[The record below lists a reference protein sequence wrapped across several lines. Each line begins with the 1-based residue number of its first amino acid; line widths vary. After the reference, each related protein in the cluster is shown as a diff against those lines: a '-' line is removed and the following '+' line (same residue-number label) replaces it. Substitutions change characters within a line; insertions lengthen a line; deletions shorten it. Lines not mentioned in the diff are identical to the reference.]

1 MVILSTKLTRY
12 ALYALVVLLAI
23 PFVFPSLWVL
33 MASFSTNTQITMDSL
48 ALPDRLYVENYVHAW
63 TGAKFSSFVY
73 NSLAVSGSVSL
84 FIGFLATML
93 GYAVSRLDFPGRR
106 LILLL
111 IMMAIV
117 TPVFAYLEP
126 LTRVVRHLGL
136 ANSRT
141 AVILTTTATFLPV
154 PTLLMRSFFLQLPE
168 ELGDAGRVE
177 GASEWGVFRYIM
189 APLARSGIL
198 TVLIFA
204 FLWSWND
211 LLLPAVFIQ
220 SPDKYTIAY
229 AITTLRPAVF
239 SYRSRRHV
247 CRSDYFNRAD
257 DRRLSLTHAQ
267 VYRRADG
274 GRPARLIS
282 RMQA

>member
-1 MVILSTKLTRY
+1 MVMLSTKLTRY
-12 ALYALVVLLAI
+12 ALYALVVVLAI

-48 ALPDRLYVENYVHAW
+48 ALPDRLHVENYTLAW

-84 FIGFLATML
+84 FIGILATML

-117 TPVFAYLEP
+117 TPVFSYLEP
-126 LTRVVRHLGL
+126 LSRVVRQLGL
-136 ANSRT
+136 ADSLT

-220 SPDKYTIAY
+220 SPHKYTIAY
-229 AITTLRPAVF
+229 AVTTLRPAGFRTDHVVMF
-239 SYRSRRHV
+239 AASIISTGPMIVVYLLLMRR
-247 CRSDYFNRAD
+247 FIAG
-257 DRRLSLTHAQ
+257 LT
-267 VYRRADG
+267 VG
-274 GRPARLIS
+274 GLRG
-282 RMQA
+282 

>member
-84 FIGFLATML
+84 FIGILATML

-117 TPVFAYLEP
+117 TPVFSYLEP
-126 LTRVVRHLGL
+126 LTRVVRQLGL
-136 ANSRT
+136 ADSLT
-141 AVILTTTATFLPV
+141 AVIITTTATFLPV

-177 GASEWGVFRYIM
+177 GASEWDVFRHIM

-229 AITTLRPAVF
+229 AVTTLRPAGFRTDHVVMF
-239 SYRSRRHV
+239 AASIISTGPMIVVYLLLMRR
-247 CRSDYFNRAD
+247 FIAG
-257 DRRLSLTHAQ
+257 LT
-267 VYRRADG
+267 VG
-274 GRPARLIS
+274 GLRG
-282 RMQA
+282 

>member
-1 MVILSTKLTRY
+1 MAILSTKLTRY
-12 ALYALVVLLAI
+12 ALYTLVVVLAI

-48 ALPDRLYVENYVHAW
+48 ALPDRLYVENYTYAW
-63 TGAKFSSFVY
+63 TGAKFSRFVY

-84 FIGFLATML
+84 FIGILATML

-117 TPVFAYLEP
+117 TPVFSYLEP
-126 LTRVVRHLGL
+126 LTRVVRQLGL
-136 ANSRT
+136 ADSLT
-141 AVILTTTATFLPV
+141 AVIITTTATFLPV

-229 AITTLRPAVF
+229 AVTTLRPAGFRTDHVVMF
-239 SYRSRRHV
+239 AASIISTGPMIVVYLLLMRR
-247 CRSDYFNRAD
+247 FIAG
-257 DRRLSLTHAQ
+257 LT
-267 VYRRADG
+267 VG
-274 GRPARLIS
+274 GLRG
-282 RMQA
+282 

>member
-1 MVILSTKLTRY
+1 MAILSTKLTRY
-12 ALYALVVLLAI
+12 ALYTLVVVLAI

-63 TGAKFSSFVY
+63 TGAKFSRFVY

-84 FIGFLATML
+84 FIGILATML

-126 LTRVVRHLGL
+126 LTRVVRQLGL

-229 AITTLRPAVF
+229 AVTTLRPAGFRTDHVVMF
-239 SYRSRRHV
+239 AASIISTGPMIVVYLLLMRR
-247 CRSDYFNRAD
+247 FIAG
-257 DRRLSLTHAQ
+257 LT
-267 VYRRADG
+267 VG
-274 GRPARLIS
+274 GLRG
-282 RMQA
+282 

>member
-1 MVILSTKLTRY
+1 MAILSTKLTRY
-12 ALYALVVLLAI
+12 ALYVLVVLLAI

-48 ALPDRLYVENYVHAW
+48 ALPDRLYVENYTYAW
-63 TGAKFSSFVY
+63 TGAKFSRFVY

-84 FIGFLATML
+84 FIGILATML

-126 LTRVVRHLGL
+126 LSRVVRQLGL

-229 AITTLRPAVF
+229 AVTTLRPAGFRTDHVVMF
-239 SYRSRRHV
+239 AASIISTGPMIVVYLLLMRR
-247 CRSDYFNRAD
+247 FIAG
-257 DRRLSLTHAQ
+257 LT
-267 VYRRADG
+267 VG
-274 GRPARLIS
+274 GLRG
-282 RMQA
+282 

>member
-33 MASFSTNTQITMDSL
+33 MTSFSTNTQITMDSL
-48 ALPDRLYVENYVHAW
+48 ALPDRLYVENYVYAW
-63 TGAKFSSFVY
+63 TGANFGSFVY
-73 NSLAVSGSVSL
+73 NSLAVSGSVCIL
-84 FIGFLATML
+84 IGVLATML
-93 GYAVSRLDFPGRR
+93 GYAVARLDFPGRR
-106 LILLL
+106 LLLLL

-117 TPVFAYLEP
+117 TPVFSYLEP
-126 LTRVVRHLGL
+126 LTRIVRQLGL

-189 APLARSGIL
+189 VPLARSGIL

-229 AITTLRPAVF
+229 AVTTLRPAGFRTDHVAMF
-239 SYRSRRHV
+239 AASIISTGPMIVVYLLLMRR
-247 CRSDYFNRAD
+247 FIAG
-257 DRRLSLTHAQ
+257 LT
-267 VYRRADG
+267 VG
-274 GRPARLIS
+274 GLRG
-282 RMQA
+282 

>member
-12 ALYALVVLLAI
+12 ALYALVVVLAI

-84 FIGFLATML
+84 FIGILATML

-117 TPVFAYLEP
+117 TPVFSYLEP
-126 LTRVVRHLGL
+126 LTRVVRQLGL
-136 ANSRT
+136 ADSLT

-177 GASEWGVFRYIM
+177 GASEWDVFRHIM

-229 AITTLRPAVF
+229 AVTTLRPAGFRTDHVVMF
-239 SYRSRRHV
+239 AASIISTGPMIVVYLLLMRR
-247 CRSDYFNRAD
+247 FIAG
-257 DRRLSLTHAQ
+257 LT
-267 VYRRADG
+267 VG
-274 GRPARLIS
+274 GLRG
-282 RMQA
+282 

>member
-1 MVILSTKLTRY
+1 
-12 ALYALVVLLAI
+12 
-23 PFVFPSLWVL
+23 
-33 MASFSTNTQITMDSL
+33 
-48 ALPDRLYVENYVHAW
+48 
-63 TGAKFSSFVY
+63 
-73 NSLAVSGSVSL
+73 
-84 FIGFLATML
+84 ML

-126 LTRVVRHLGL
+126 LTRVVRQLGL

-189 APLARSGIL
+189 VPLARSGH
-198 TVLIFA
+198 THGA
-204 FLWSWND
+204 D
-211 LLLPAVFIQ
+211 LRLLVELERSIAASGLHQ

-229 AITTLRPAVF
+229 AVTTLRPAGFVPITSLCLPHQSF
-239 SYRSRRHV
+239 RR
-247 CRSDYFNRAD
+247 
-257 DRRLSLTHAQ
+257 DR
-267 VYRRADG
+267 
-274 GRPARLIS
+274 
-282 RMQA
+282 

>member
-1 MVILSTKLTRY
+1 MLSNSLTRY
-12 ALYALVVLLAI
+12 ALYALVILLAL

-48 ALPDRLYVENYVHAW
+48 ALPDRLYVENYTHAW
-63 TGAKFSSFVY
+63 TGAKISSFVY
-73 NSLAVSGSVSL
+73 NSLAISGSVSVL
-84 FIGFLATML
+84 IGFLATML

-106 LILLL
+106 LLLLL

-117 TPVFAYLEP
+117 MPVFAYLEP

-136 ANSRT
+136 SNSRT

-177 GASEWGVFRYIM
+177 GASEWGVFRHIM

-211 LLLPAVFIQ
+211 LLLPVVFLQ
-220 SPDKYTIAY
+220 SPEKFTIAY
-229 AITTLRPAVF
+229 AITTLKPAGFRQDHVTVF
-239 SYRSRRHV
+239 AASIISTGPMIVVYLLLMRR
-247 CRSDYFNRAD
+247 FIAG
-257 DRRLSLTHAQ
+257 LT
-267 VYRRADG
+267 VG
-274 GRPARLIS
+274 GLRG
-282 RMQA
+282 

>member
-84 FIGFLATML
+84 FIGILATML

-117 TPVFAYLEP
+117 TPVFSYLEP
-126 LTRVVRHLGL
+126 LSRVVRQLGL
-136 ANSRT
+136 ADSLT

-177 GASEWGVFRYIM
+177 GASEWDVFRHIM

-229 AITTLRPAVF
+229 AVTTLRPAGFRTDHVVMF
-239 SYRSRRHV
+239 AASIISTGPMIVVYLLLMRR
-247 CRSDYFNRAD
+247 FIAG
-257 DRRLSLTHAQ
+257 LT
-267 VYRRADG
+267 VG
-274 GRPARLIS
+274 GLRG
-282 RMQA
+282 

>member
-1 MVILSTKLTRY
+1 MAILSTKLTRY
-12 ALYALVVLLAI
+12 ALYTLVVVLAI

-48 ALPDRLYVENYVHAW
+48 ALPDRLYVENYTYAW
-63 TGAKFSSFVY
+63 TGAKFSRFVY

-84 FIGFLATML
+84 FIGILATML

-126 LTRVVRHLGL
+126 LSRVVRQLGL

-141 AVILTTTATFLPV
+141 AVIITTTATFLPV

-189 APLARSGIL
+189 VPLARSGIL

-229 AITTLRPAVF
+229 AVTTLRPAGFRTDHVVMF
-239 SYRSRRHV
+239 AASIISTGPMIVVYLLLMRR
-247 CRSDYFNRAD
+247 FIAG
-257 DRRLSLTHAQ
+257 LT
-267 VYRRADG
+267 VG
-274 GRPARLIS
+274 GLRG
-282 RMQA
+282 

>member
-1 MVILSTKLTRY
+1 MVIFSNKLTRY
-12 ALYALVVLLAI
+12 ALYALVMLLAL

-33 MASFSTNTQITMDSL
+33 MASFSTNSQITMDSL
-48 ALPDRLYVENYVHAW
+48 ALPDRLYVENYTHAW

-84 FIGFLATML
+84 FVGVLATML

-117 TPVFAYLEP
+117 TPVFSYLEP

-189 APLARSGIL
+189 APLARSGVL

-229 AITTLRPAVF
+229 AITTLKPAGFRTDHVTMF
-239 SYRSRRHV
+239 AASIISTGPMIVVYLLLMRR
-247 CRSDYFNRAD
+247 FIAG
-257 DRRLSLTHAQ
+257 LT
-267 VYRRADG
+267 VG
-274 GRPARLIS
+274 GLRG
-282 RMQA
+282 

>member
-1 MVILSTKLTRY
+1 MLSTKLMRY
-12 ALYALVVLLAI
+12 ALYALVILLAL

-48 ALPDRLYVENYVHAW
+48 ALPDRLYVENYIHAW
-63 TGAKFSSFVY
+63 TGAKISSYVY
-73 NSLAVSGSVSL
+73 NSLAVSVSVSVL
-84 FIGFLATML
+84 IGILATML

-106 LILLL
+106 LLLLL

-117 TPVFAYLEP
+117 LPVFAYLEP

-136 ANSRT
+136 SNSRT

-177 GASEWGVFRYIM
+177 GASEWGVFRHIM

-211 LLLPAVFIQ
+211 LLMPVVFLQ
-220 SPDKYTIAY
+220 SPEKFTIAY
-229 AITTLRPAVF
+229 AITTLKPAGFRQDHVTVF
-239 SYRSRRHV
+239 AASIISTGPMIVVYLLLMRR
-247 CRSDYFNRAD
+247 FIAG
-257 DRRLSLTHAQ
+257 LT
-267 VYRRADG
+267 VG
-274 GRPARLIS
+274 GLRG
-282 RMQA
+282 

>member
-1 MVILSTKLTRY
+1 MAILSTKLTRY
-12 ALYALVVLLAI
+12 ALYTLVVVLAI

-48 ALPDRLYVENYVHAW
+48 ALPDRLYVENYTYAW
-63 TGAKFSSFVY
+63 TGAKFSRFVY

-84 FIGFLATML
+84 FIGILATML

-126 LTRVVRHLGL
+126 LSRVVRQLGL

-229 AITTLRPAVF
+229 AVTTLRPAGFRTDHVVMF
-239 SYRSRRHV
+239 AASIISTGPMVVVYLLLMRR
-247 CRSDYFNRAD
+247 FIAG
-257 DRRLSLTHAQ
+257 LT
-267 VYRRADG
+267 VG
-274 GRPARLIS
+274 GLRG
-282 RMQA
+282 

>member
-1 MVILSTKLTRY
+1 MLSTNLTRY
-12 ALYALVVLLAI
+12 ALYALVTLLAL
-23 PFVFPSLWVL
+23 PFVFPSAWVL

-48 ALPDRLYVENYVHAW
+48 ALPDRLYVENYAHAW
-63 TGAKFSSFVY
+63 TGAKFSTFVY
-73 NSLAVSGSVSL
+73 NSLAVSGSVTVL
-84 FIGFLATML
+84 IGVLATML

-106 LILLL
+106 LLLLL

-117 TPVFAYLEP
+117 TPVFSYLEP

-154 PTLLMRSFFLQLPE
+154 PTLLMRSFFLTLPE

-177 GASEWGVFRYIM
+177 GASEWGVFRHIM
-189 APLARSGIL
+189 VPLARSGVL

-211 LLLPAVFIQ
+211 LLLPAVFLQ
-220 SPDKYTIAY
+220 APDKYTIAY
-229 AITTLRPAVF
+229 AITTLKPAGFRQDHVTMF
-239 SYRSRRHV
+239 AASIISTGPMIVVYLLLMRR
-247 CRSDYFNRAD
+247 FIAG
-257 DRRLSLTHAQ
+257 LT
-267 VYRRADG
+267 VG
-274 GRPARLIS
+274 GLRG
-282 RMQA
+282 

>member
-1 MVILSTKLTRY
+1 MLSTKLMRY
-12 ALYALVVLLAI
+12 ALYALVILLAL

-48 ALPDRLYVENYVHAW
+48 ALPDRLYVENYIHAW
-63 TGAKFSSFVY
+63 TGAKISSYVY
-73 NSLAVSGSVSL
+73 NSLAVSGSVSVL
-84 FIGFLATML
+84 IGFLATML

-106 LILLL
+106 LLLLL

-117 TPVFAYLEP
+117 MPVFAYLEP

-136 ANSRT
+136 SNSRT

-177 GASEWGVFRYIM
+177 GASEWGVFRHIM

-211 LLLPAVFIQ
+211 LLMPVVFLQ
-220 SPDKYTIAY
+220 SPDKFTIAY
-229 AITTLRPAVF
+229 AITTLKPAGFRQDHVTVF
-239 SYRSRRHV
+239 AASIISTGPMIVVYLLLMRR
-247 CRSDYFNRAD
+247 FIAG
-257 DRRLSLTHAQ
+257 LT
-267 VYRRADG
+267 VG
-274 GRPARLIS
+274 GLRG
-282 RMQA
+282 

>member
-1 MVILSTKLTRY
+1 MVMLSTKLTRY
-12 ALYALVVLLAI
+12 ALYALVVVLAI

-63 TGAKFSSFVY
+63 TGAKFSRFVY

-84 FIGFLATML
+84 FIGILATML

-117 TPVFAYLEP
+117 TPVFSYLEP
-126 LTRVVRHLGL
+126 LSRVVRQLGL

-229 AITTLRPAVF
+229 AVTTLRPAGFRTDHVVMF
-239 SYRSRRHV
+239 AAAIISTGPMIVVYLLLMRR
-247 CRSDYFNRAD
+247 FIAG
-257 DRRLSLTHAQ
+257 LT
-267 VYRRADG
+267 VG
-274 GRPARLIS
+274 GLRG
-282 RMQA
+282 

>member
-1 MVILSTKLTRY
+1 MLSTKLMRY
-12 ALYALVVLLAI
+12 ALYALVILLAL

-48 ALPDRLYVENYVHAW
+48 ALPDRLYVENYIHAW
-63 TGAKFSSFVY
+63 TGAKISSYVY
-73 NSLAVSGSVSL
+73 NSLAVSVSVSVL
-84 FIGFLATML
+84 IGCLATML

-106 LILLL
+106 LLLLL

-117 TPVFAYLEP
+117 MPVFAYLEP

-136 ANSRT
+136 SNSRT

-177 GASEWGVFRYIM
+177 GASEWGVFRHIM

-211 LLLPAVFIQ
+211 LLMPVVFLQ
-220 SPDKYTIAY
+220 SPDKFTIAY
-229 AITTLRPAVF
+229 AITTLKPAGFRQDHVTVF
-239 SYRSRRHV
+239 AASIISTGPMIVVYLLLMRR
-247 CRSDYFNRAD
+247 FIAG
-257 DRRLSLTHAQ
+257 LT
-267 VYRRADG
+267 VG
-274 GRPARLIS
+274 GLRG
-282 RMQA
+282 

>member
-1 MVILSTKLTRY
+1 MAILSTKLTRY
-12 ALYALVVLLAI
+12 ALYALVVVLAI

-63 TGAKFSSFVY
+63 TGAKFSRFVY

-84 FIGFLATML
+84 FIGILATML

-126 LTRVVRHLGL
+126 LTRVVRQLGL

-229 AITTLRPAVF
+229 AVTTLRPAGFRTDHVVMF
-239 SYRSRRHV
+239 AASIISTGPMIVVYLLLMRRFV
-247 CRSDYFNRAD
+247 AG
-257 DRRLSLTHAQ
+257 LT
-267 VYRRADG
+267 VG
-274 GRPARLIS
+274 GLRG
-282 RMQA
+282 

>member
-1 MVILSTKLTRY
+1 MAILSTKLTRY
-12 ALYALVVLLAI
+12 ALYTLVVVLAI

-48 ALPDRLYVENYVHAW
+48 ALPDRLYVENYTYAW
-63 TGAKFSSFVY
+63 TGAKFSRFVY

-84 FIGFLATML
+84 FIGILATML

-126 LTRVVRHLGL
+126 LSRVVRQLGL

-229 AITTLRPAVF
+229 AVTTLRPAGFRTDHVVMF
-239 SYRSRRHV
+239 AASIISTGPMIVVYLLLMRR
-247 CRSDYFNRAD
+247 FIAG
-257 DRRLSLTHAQ
+257 LT
-267 VYRRADG
+267 VG
-274 GRPARLIS
+274 GLRG
-282 RMQA
+282 

>member
-1 MVILSTKLTRY
+1 MAILSTNLTRY
-12 ALYALVVLLAI
+12 ALYALVIVLAI

-63 TGAKFSSFVY
+63 TGANFSHFVY

-84 FIGFLATML
+84 FIGVLATML

-111 IMMAIV
+111 IMTAIV
-117 TPVFAYLEP
+117 TPVFSYLEP
-126 LTRVVRHLGL
+126 LTRIVIHLGL

-141 AVILTTTATFLPV
+141 AVIITTTATFLPV

-189 APLARSGIL
+189 VPLARSGIL

-229 AITTLRPAVF
+229 AVTTLRPAGFRTDHVTMF
-239 SYRSRRHV
+239 AASIISTGPMIVVYLLLMRR
-247 CRSDYFNRAD
+247 FIAG
-257 DRRLSLTHAQ
+257 LT
-267 VYRRADG
+267 VG
-274 GRPARLIS
+274 GLRG
-282 RMQA
+282 

>member
-1 MVILSTKLTRY
+1 M
-12 ALYALVVLLAI
+12 YALVILLAL

-63 TGAKFSSFVY
+63 TGAKFSTFVY
-73 NSLAVSGSVSL
+73 NSLAVSGSVTIL
-84 FIGFLATML
+84 IGVLATML
-93 GYAVSRLDFPGRR
+93 GYAVSRLVFPGRR
-106 LILLL
+106 LLLLL

-117 TPVFAYLEP
+117 TPVFSYLEP
-126 LTRVVRHLGL
+126 LTRVVRQLGL

-154 PTLLMRSFFLQLPE
+154 PTLLMRSFFLTLPE

-177 GASEWGVFRYIM
+177 GASEWGVFRHIM
-189 APLARSGIL
+189 VPLARSGVL

-211 LLLPAVFIQ
+211 LLLPAVFLQ
-220 SPDKYTIAY
+220 APDKYTIAY
-229 AITTLRPAVF
+229 AITTLKPAGFRQDHVTMF
-239 SYRSRRHV
+239 AASIISTGPMIVVYLLLMRR
-247 CRSDYFNRAD
+247 FIAG
-257 DRRLSLTHAQ
+257 LT
-267 VYRRADG
+267 VG
-274 GRPARLIS
+274 GLRG
-282 RMQA
+282 

>member
-1 MVILSTKLTRY
+1 MLSTKLTRY
-12 ALYALVVLLAI
+12 ALYALVVVLAI

-48 ALPDRLYVENYVHAW
+48 ALPDRLYVENYVYAW
-63 TGAKFSSFVY
+63 TGAKFSRFVY

-84 FIGFLATML
+84 FIGILATML

-117 TPVFAYLEP
+117 TPVFSYLEP
-126 LTRVVRHLGL
+126 LTRVVRQLGL

-229 AITTLRPAVF
+229 AVTTLRPAGFRTDHVVMF
-239 SYRSRRHV
+239 AASIISTGPMIVVYLLLMRR
-247 CRSDYFNRAD
+247 FIAG
-257 DRRLSLTHAQ
+257 LT
-267 VYRRADG
+267 VG
-274 GRPARLIS
+274 GLRG
-282 RMQA
+282 

>member
-1 MVILSTKLTRY
+1 MFSTKLTRY
-12 ALYALVVLLAI
+12 VLYALVILLAL

-48 ALPDRLYVENYVHAW
+48 ALPDRPYVENYIHAW

-73 NSLAVSGSVSL
+73 NSLAISGAVSL
-84 FIGFLATML
+84 FIGLLATML

-106 LILLL
+106 LLLLL

-117 TPVFAYLEP
+117 TPVFSYLEP
-126 LTRVVRHLGL
+126 LARVVKHLGL

-177 GASEWGVFRYIM
+177 GASEWGVFRHIM

-220 SPDKYTIAY
+220 APDKYTIAY
-229 AITTLRPAVF
+229 AITTLKPAGFRTDHVTMF
-239 SYRSRRHV
+239 AASIISTGPMIVVYLLLMRR
-247 CRSDYFNRAD
+247 FIAG
-257 DRRLSLTHAQ
+257 LT
-267 VYRRADG
+267 VG
-274 GRPARLIS
+274 GLRG
-282 RMQA
+282 

>member
-1 MVILSTKLTRY
+1 MSSSNLTRY
-12 ALYALVVLLAI
+12 ALYIFVIVLAV
-23 PFVFPSLWVL
+23 PFVFPTLWVV

-48 ALPDRLYVENYVHAW
+48 ALPDRPYVENYIHAW
-63 TGAKFSSFVY
+63 TGAKFSTFVY
-73 NSLAVSGSVSL
+73 NSLAVSGSVCL
-84 FIGFLATML
+84 IIGVLATML
-93 GYAVSRLDFPGRR
+93 GYALAWLDFPGRR
-106 LILLL
+106 LLLL
-111 IMMAIV
+111 IIMMAIV
-117 TPVFAYLEP
+117 TPVFSYLEP
-126 LTRVVRHLGL
+126 LARVVRSLGL
-136 ANSRT
+136 SNSRT

-154 PTLLMRSFFLQLPE
+154 PTLLMRSFFQTLPG

-229 AITTLRPAVF
+229 AITTPQAGRLP
-239 SYRSRRHV
+239 YRSRHHV
-247 CRSDYFNRAD
+247 
-257 DRRLSLTHAQ
+257 RRINHF
-267 VYRRADG
+267 YG
-274 GRPARLIS
+274 PP
-282 RMQA
+282 

>member
-1 MVILSTKLTRY
+1 MAILSTKLTRY
-12 ALYALVVLLAI
+12 ALYTLVVVLAI

-63 TGAKFSSFVY
+63 TGAKFSRFVY

-84 FIGFLATML
+84 FIGILATML

-126 LTRVVRHLGL
+126 LSRVVRQLGL

-141 AVILTTTATFLPV
+141 AVIITTTATFLPV

-189 APLARSGIL
+189 VPLARSGIL

-229 AITTLRPAVF
+229 AVTTLRPAGFRTDHVVMF
-239 SYRSRRHV
+239 AASIISTGPMIVVYLLLMRR
-247 CRSDYFNRAD
+247 FIAG
-257 DRRLSLTHAQ
+257 LT
-267 VYRRADG
+267 VG
-274 GRPARLIS
+274 GLRG
-282 RMQA
+282 

>member
-1 MVILSTKLTRY
+1 MAILSTKLTRY
-12 ALYALVVLLAI
+12 ALYTLVVVLAI

-48 ALPDRLYVENYVHAW
+48 ALPDRLYVENYTYAW
-63 TGAKFSSFVY
+63 TGAKFSRFVY

-84 FIGFLATML
+84 FIGILATML

-126 LTRVVRHLGL
+126 LSRVVRQLGL

-189 APLARSGIL
+189 VPLARSGIL

-229 AITTLRPAVF
+229 AVTTLRPAGFRTDHVVMF
-239 SYRSRRHV
+239 AASIISTGPMIVVYLLLMRR
-247 CRSDYFNRAD
+247 FIAG
-257 DRRLSLTHAQ
+257 LT
-267 VYRRADG
+267 VG
-274 GRPARLIS
+274 GLRG
-282 RMQA
+282 

>member
-1 MVILSTKLTRY
+1 MLSTKLMRY
-12 ALYALVVLLAI
+12 ALYALVILLAL

-48 ALPDRLYVENYVHAW
+48 ALPDRLYVENYTHAW
-63 TGAKFSSFVY
+63 TGAKISSYVY
-73 NSLAVSGSVSL
+73 NSLAVSGSVSVL
-84 FIGFLATML
+84 IGFLATML

-106 LILLL
+106 LLLLL

-117 TPVFAYLEP
+117 MPVFSYLEP
-126 LTRVVRHLGL
+126 LTRVVRHLGIS
-136 ANSRT
+136 NSRT

-154 PTLLMRSFFLQLPE
+154 PTLLMRSFFQQLPE

-177 GASEWGVFRYIM
+177 GASEWGVFRHIM

-211 LLLPAVFIQ
+211 LLMPVVFLQ
-220 SPDKYTIAY
+220 SPEKFTIAY
-229 AITTLRPAVF
+229 AITTLKPAGFRQDHVTVF
-239 SYRSRRHV
+239 AASIISTGPMIVVYLLLMRR
-247 CRSDYFNRAD
+247 FIAG
-257 DRRLSLTHAQ
+257 LT
-267 VYRRADG
+267 VG
-274 GRPARLIS
+274 GLRG
-282 RMQA
+282 

>member
-1 MVILSTKLTRY
+1 MLSTKLMRY
-12 ALYALVVLLAI
+12 ALYALVILLAL

-48 ALPDRLYVENYVHAW
+48 ALPDRLYVENYIHAW
-63 TGAKFSSFVY
+63 TGAKISSYVY
-73 NSLAVSGSVSL
+73 NSLAVSVSVSVL
-84 FIGFLATML
+84 IGCLATML

-106 LILLL
+106 LLLLL

-117 TPVFAYLEP
+117 MPVFAYLEP

-136 ANSRT
+136 SNSRT

-177 GASEWGVFRYIM
+177 GASEWGVFRHIM

-211 LLLPAVFIQ
+211 LLMPVVFLQ
-220 SPDKYTIAY
+220 SPEKFTIAY
-229 AITTLRPAVF
+229 AITTLKPAGFRQDHVTVF
-239 SYRSRRHV
+239 AASIISTGPMIVVYLLLMRR
-247 CRSDYFNRAD
+247 FIAG
-257 DRRLSLTHAQ
+257 LT
-267 VYRRADG
+267 VG
-274 GRPARLIS
+274 GLRG
-282 RMQA
+282 

>member
-1 MVILSTKLTRY
+1 MLSTKLMRY
-12 ALYALVVLLAI
+12 ALYALVILLAL

-48 ALPDRLYVENYVHAW
+48 ALPDRLYVENYIHAW
-63 TGAKFSSFVY
+63 TGAKISSYVY
-73 NSLAVSGSVSL
+73 NSLAVSVSVSVL
-84 FIGFLATML
+84 IGLLATML

-106 LILLL
+106 LLLLL

-117 TPVFAYLEP
+117 MPVFAYLEP

-136 ANSRT
+136 SNSRT

-177 GASEWGVFRYIM
+177 GASEWGVFRHIM

-211 LLLPAVFIQ
+211 LLMPVVFLQ
-220 SPDKYTIAY
+220 SPDKFTIAY
-229 AITTLRPAVF
+229 AITTLKPAGFRQDHVTVF
-239 SYRSRRHV
+239 AASIISTGPMIVVYLLLMRR
-247 CRSDYFNRAD
+247 FIAG
-257 DRRLSLTHAQ
+257 LT
-267 VYRRADG
+267 VG
-274 GRPARLIS
+274 GLRG
-282 RMQA
+282 